1 MLPLRLGTVNANG
14 PLDLIVYALT
24 RSGRV
29 ETANYSTVKLP
40 SDVDVPLFVSCLDEA
55 LERVNHWR
63 AQLERPLN
71 VAGTTRRPSPNGA
84 ARDTEYP
91 ALN

>member
-40 SDVDVPLFVSCLDEA
+40 SDVDVPLFVK
-55 LERVNHWR
+55 
-63 AQLERPLN
+63 
-71 VAGTTRRPSPNGA
+71 
-84 ARDTEYP
+84 
-91 ALN
+91 